1 MTTATSPSPSPLP
14 SSQHL
19 SRASS
24 PSSSVAHAPVPA
36 GRSSVASN
44 RSGNSGLARTSNAAS
59 PSTSPA
65 PARGTL
71 LQQQQHSRSSSRG
84 GSRAGSAKS
93 TASQCPPSLTPF
105 QFVFFWLLEGTDGVH
120 PPPTSLTEFVASYLC
135 YSYADVRHITLTHD
149 DAAGR
154 VSNGSN
160 GSEILRRASQLEK
173 EAAAIKKK
181 ASSKPTGKPKLS
193 REGSPLVTKGS
204 SAGAGAGA
212 GAGGGGPTSARS
224 NRSGRSGHSTRS
236 NAKSGGG
243 GGDSTMVSEREGDG
257 RVASA
262 RSTASKQSTA
272 ATAAVGSGGSKSG
285 GGDGAGGGAGKPPRR
300 LVTTP
305 PPSFSFRTL
314 CVCLCEITSYCSLS
328 KNGESMAAVLFT
340 LTIVHLY

>member
-1 MTTATSPSPSPLP
+1 M
-14 SSQHL
+14 
-19 SRASS
+19 
-24 PSSSVAHAPVPA
+24 
-36 GRSSVASN
+36 
-44 RSGNSGLARTSNAAS
+44 
-59 PSTSPA
+59 
-65 PARGTL
+65 
-71 LQQQQHSRSSSRG
+71 
-84 GSRAGSAKS
+84 
-93 TASQCPPSLTPF
+93 
-105 QFVFFWLLEGTDGVH
+105 
-120 PPPTSLTEFVASYLC
+120 
-135 YSYADVRHITLTHD
+135 RHITLTHD

-212 GAGGGGPTSARS
+212 GGGGPTSARS

-262 RSTASKQSTA
+262 RSTASRQSTA

-285 GGDGAGGGAGKPPRR
+285 GGDGASGGAGKPPRR

-305 PPSFSFRTL
+305 PPPFFRHFMCVLMRDYIILQSF
-314 CVCLCEITSYCSLS
+314 E
-328 KNGESMAAVLFT
+328 EW
-340 LTIVHLY
+340 